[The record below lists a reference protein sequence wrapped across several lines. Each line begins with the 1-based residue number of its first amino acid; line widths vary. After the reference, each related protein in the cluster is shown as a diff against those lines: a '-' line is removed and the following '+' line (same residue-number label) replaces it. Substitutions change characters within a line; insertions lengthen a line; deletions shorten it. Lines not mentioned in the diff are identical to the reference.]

1 SGRLSNRSETI
12 TLMTGDQIIQQFAY
26 DDAWHAAAD
35 GDGATLEI
43 VDANS
48 TNLALWGQASGWRA
62 SGVVGG
68 SPGSLVSTVVGD
80 VTGDGVFNSSDLVAI
95 FTAGEYEDGIAGNST
110 YNEGDWNGDG
120 DFTTADLVL
129 AFQAGT
135 YVAEARIAAS
145 ANDTSLD
152 ANWIARWYEEPSKRF
167 SKETDEVFALDFDFE
182 V

>member
-1 SGRLSNRSETI
+1 
-12 TLMTGDQIIQQFAY
+12 
-26 DDAWHAAAD
+26 
-35 GDGATLEI
+35 
-43 VDANS
+43 
-48 TNLALWGQASGWRA
+48 
-62 SGVVGG
+62 
-68 SPGSLVSTVVGD
+68 
-80 VTGDGVFNSSDLVAI
+80 
-95 FTAGEYEDGIAGNST
+95 GNST
-110 YNEGDWNGDG
+110 YHEGDWNGDG